1 MRLEKDDSF
10 KQLMKFRLITQKKIE
25 ISIRNHNFNKRGLHN
40 SIFFFLKKKK
50 ERRGSEEV
58 RKYNYN

>member
-1 MRLEKDDSF
+1 MRFEKDDSF
-10 KQLMKFRLITQKKIE
+10 KQLMKFRLITQKKMKFQLGIITLIKE
-25 ISIRNHNFNKRGLHN
+25 ASI
-40 SIFFFLKKKK
+40 IVFFFLKKKK

>member
-1 MRLEKDDSF
+1 MRFEKDDSF

-40 SIFFFLKKKK
+40 SFFFFLK
-50 ERRGSEEV
+50 EREEEV
-58 RKYNYN
+58 RKYSYN